1 MNIED
6 RRQKAR
12 AECYTIEE
20 IVDFFLQFYDIGYEY
35 DKDIILKKTLNLY
48 KSDISIRLSS
58 FIRPNT
64 SNDRLVHEII
74 LSTFSTYENKNGI
87 HSQKYLHLEYTCQYN
102 DLDNYYWFIVDRY
115 ESSYVLIKKE
125 DILMSMVD
133 FIIENESKG
142 YKPPVQL
149 KDN

>member
-1 MNIED
+1 M
-6 RRQKAR
+6 
-12 AECYTIEE
+12 
-20 IVDFFLQFYDIGYEY
+20 
-35 DKDIILKKTLNLY
+35 
-48 KSDISIRLSS
+48 ISIRLSS

-64 SNDRLVHEII
+64 SNRLVHEII

-133 FIIENESKG
+133 FIIENER
-142 YKPPVQL
+142 L
-149 KDN
+149 

>member
-1 MNIED
+1 LTSFYN
-6 RRQKAR
+6 
-12 AECYTIEE
+12 
-20 IVDFFLQFYDIGYEY
+20 YDIGYEY

-58 FIRPNT
+58 FRPNT

-74 LSTFSTYENKNGI
+74 LSTFSTYENKKWYTLT
-87 HSQKYLHLEYTCQYN
+87 KYLHLEYTCQYN

-115 ESSYVLIKKE
+115 ESSYVLIKKK
-125 DILMSMVD
+125 ILSMVD

-142 YKPPVQL
+142 YKPQY
-149 KDN
+149 N